1 MARQQVSNPGR
12 SSRYYRA
19 NAGARAKKNAYQRSY
34 NKSKARI
41 AYRSKLNKARR
52 KAGVY
57 GKGGPDMSHD
67 SKGNLRKQSVK
78 INRANNGHGKRPR
91 YRTA

>member
-1 MARQQVSNPGR
+1 MASPKSANPGK
-12 SSRYYRA
+12 SARYYA
-19 NAGARAKKNAYQRSY
+19 SNGQARAKKNAYQRKY

-41 AYRSKLNKARR
+41 SYRSKLNKARR

-57 GKGGPDMSHD
+57 GKGGGDMSHD
-67 SKGNLRKQSVK
+67 SKGNVRKQSAKV
-78 INRANNGHGKRPR
+78 NRANNGHGNRPR

>member
-1 MARQQVSNPGR
+1 MARARVSNPGP
-12 SSRYYRA
+12 SARYYARKPE
-19 NAGARAKKNAYQRSY
+19 ARAKKNAYQRKY

-41 AYRSKLNKARR
+41 SYRSKLNKARR
-52 KAGVY
+52 KAGIY

-78 INRANNGHGKRPR
+78 INRGNNGHGNRPR
-91 YRTA
+91 YRSA

>member
-1 MARQQVSNPGR
+1 MERGKT
-12 SSRYYRA
+12 SRYYAA
-19 NAGARAKKNAYQRSY
+19 NPSAAAKHRSY
-34 NKSKARI
+34 MRKYNKRPGKS

-67 SKGNLRKQSVK
+67 SKGRLRRESMK
-78 INRANNGHGKRPR
+78 INRARNGAGNNKR
-91 YRTA
+91 YRPA

>member
-1 MARQQVSNPGR
+1 MARARVSNPGKTAK
-12 SSRYYRA
+12 YYRA
-19 NAGARAKKNAYQRSY
+19 NSEAREKKNAYMRNY

-41 AYRSKLNKARR
+41 SYRSNLNKARR

-67 SKGNLRKQSVK
+67 SKGNLRKQSAK
-78 INRANNGHGKRPR
+78 INRANNGHGNRPR
-91 YRTA
+91 YRKA

>member
-1 MARQQVSNPGR
+1 MARSKVSNPGPTAK
-12 SSRYYRA
+12 YYRA
-19 NAGARAKKNAYQRSY
+19 NKDAREKKNAYMRNY

-41 AYRSKLNKARR
+41 SYRSKLNQARR

-67 SKGNLRKQSVK
+67 SKGNLKKQSVK
-78 INRANNGHGKRPR
+78 INRGNNGHGKRPR

>member
-1 MARQQVSNPGR
+1 MARARVSNPGPTA
-12 SSRYYRA
+12 RYYA
-19 NAGARAKKNAYQRSY
+19 MNPEARAKKNAYMRDY

-41 AYRSKLNKARR
+41 SYRSKLNTARR

-67 SKGNLRKQSVK
+67 SDGNLKKQSVK
-78 INRANNGHGKRPR
+78 INRGNNGHGNRPR
-91 YRTA
+91 YRKA

>member
-1 MARQQVSNPGR
+1 MARARVSNPGKTAK
-12 SSRYYRA
+12 YYAA
-19 NAGARAKKNAYQRSY
+19 NPKARAKKNAYQRAY
-34 NKSKARI
+34 NKRPGRSQ
-41 AYRSKLNKARR
+41 YRSRLNIARR
-52 KAGVY
+52 RAGVY

-78 INRANNGHGKRPR
+78 INRGNNGHGKRPR

>member
-1 MARQQVSNPGR
+1 MARERVSNPGI
-12 SSRYYRA
+12 SSTYYRA
-19 NAGARAKKNAYQRSY
+19 NSDAREKKNAYMRNY
-34 NKSKARI
+34 NKSKAKI
-41 AYRSKLNKARR
+41 SYRSELNKARR

-78 INRANNGHGKRPR
+78 VNRANNGHGNRPR
-91 YRTA
+91 YRKA

>member
-1 MARQQVSNPGR
+1 MARGKTSQYYAENPE
-12 SSRYYRA
+12 A
-19 NAGARAKKNAYQRSY
+19 AEKHRSY
-34 NKSKARI
+34 MREYNKKPGKS

-67 SKGNLRKQSVK
+67 SKGNLRRESMK
-78 INRANNGHGKRPR
+78 INRARNGHGNNNR
-91 YRTA
+91 YRPA

>member
-1 MARQQVSNPGR
+1 MARARVSNPGK
-12 SSRYYRA
+12 SSKYYRG
-19 NAGARAKKNAYQRSY
+19 NAQARAKKNAYQRSY
-34 NKSKARI
+34 NKSKAKI
-41 AYRSKLNKARR
+41 AYRSRLNKARR

-78 INRANNGHGKRPR
+78 INRSNNGHGSRPR

>member
-1 MARQQVSNPGR
+1 MARARVSNPGPTA
-12 SSRYYRA
+12 RYYA
-19 NAGARAKKNAYQRSY
+19 NNPKARAKKNAYQRAY
-34 NKSKARI
+34 NKRPGRSQ
-41 AYRSKLNKARR
+41 YRSKLNIARR

-78 INRANNGHGKRPR
+78 INRGNNGHGKRPR

>member
-1 MARQQVSNPGR
+1 MASPKSANPGKTA
-12 SSRYYRA
+12 RYYA
-19 NAGARAKKNAYQRSY
+19 SNSAARAKKNAYQRKY
-34 NKSKARI
+34 NKSKAQI
-41 AYRSKLNKARR
+41 SYRSKLNKARR

-67 SKGNLRKQSVK
+67 RKGNLRKQSAKV
-78 INRANNGHGKRPR
+78 NRANNGHGNRPR